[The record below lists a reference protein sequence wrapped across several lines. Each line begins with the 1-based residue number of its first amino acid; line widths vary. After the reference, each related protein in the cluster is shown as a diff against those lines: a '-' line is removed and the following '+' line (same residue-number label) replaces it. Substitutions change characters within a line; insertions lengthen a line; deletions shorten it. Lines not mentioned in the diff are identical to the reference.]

1 MSRLS
6 ISLLGAFQ
14 VTLDSEPVT
23 DFATD
28 KARALLAYLVV
39 EADYP
44 HRRDALAGLLWPDEP
59 QRKARHN
66 LRQALSYL
74 RQAISDDDN
83 QAPLLLVSR
92 QTIQFNTQSDHWLDV
107 KAFKTLAAL
116 SRNHHHR
123 GVESCLPCIRRMERM
138 AELYQGRFLEQ
149 FFLGDSGA
157 FEEWATLEREWLQR
171 KAVKILQHLT
181 NYHERRGDYERAQEY
196 AWLQVK
202 LEPWREEAHRQLMR
216 LLALDGK
223 RSMALAQYE
232 VCCQSLGEELGVE
245 PMEETKS
252 LYEQI
257 SSSKS
262 QRALAE
268 LQICKPTNL
277 PLPTTPF
284 VGRETDLVELAE
296 LLANPDCRMVTLIG
310 PGGIGKTRLALQ
322 AATDHIGT
330 FTHGIIF
337 VPLAPVISSS
347 LLAPTIADALDF
359 PFQEGLTPEG
369 QLLSYL
375 REKEILLVLDGLEHI
390 LEGSALLTRI
400 LQQAPRLTILVTS
413 RERLNV
419 QEEWIYEVKGLTYP
433 QKESAK
439 DGTSY
444 SAITLFQQCA
454 LRMIQRSSFDEA
466 ELVSITRICQL
477 VEGIPLGIE
486 LAAAWLRVHSCKE
499 IALEV
504 ERNLD
509 ILTTHLRNVP
519 KRHRSIR
526 AAFEH
531 SWELLSEA
539 EKELFAQL
547 SVFRGGFQ
555 RESAAAVTGATPS
568 MLSALLDKS
577 LIHSVSSARY
587 DMHKVLK
594 QYAEEKLKADQD
606 AYLETQSRHSHYF
619 TAFLE
624 GQEERLKGAGQKQ
637 ALIELSLE
645 IENARQA
652 WLLAITQG
660 HASEIERSVESL
672 YCFFESQGRFQEG
685 VKLFGQAIERW
696 NSEEQL
702 ESVTSKVRARQ
713 GALHLP
719 LGRYQETRACLEES
733 LEVSERLGMESER
746 VFCLITLADLARKQ
760 SQYERTEQLAQKSL
774 ALSRQIG
781 DHRGEASSLFLLGV
795 ARYRIGHVDRA
806 EALLNESLG
815 AARASG
821 DQRLIMSALNTLG
834 DVTSHRGEY
843 NEAQAL
849 FEECVKLSRELE
861 DPYSTAVHL
870 NNLGT
875 VLHVVGEHAQA
886 QQYYQESLEIC
897 QKIGDWN
904 GQAIALSNLGEVAHA
919 LGTPYEALTYCQKA
933 LSIGREIEDQ
943 WTILA
948 CLNNLGE
955 ITCTLNDYTRARVYF
970 AEGLKLAKQTQTVP
984 VLLKILVNLA
994 ILLAK
999 QGKGKQA
1006 AEILEIARQHPAS
1019 EQSTQERAERLL
1031 HEMELASPGLA
1042 PGCIKAIVAKAL
1054 KEISVSERG
1063 Q

>member
-14 VTLDSEPVT
+14 VTLDNETIT

-39 EADYP
+39 EAEHP

-83 QAPLLLVSR
+83 KAPFLLVSR

-138 AELYQGRFLEQ
+138 SELYQGRFLEQ

-171 KAVKILQHLT
+171 EAVKTLQHLT
-181 NYHERRGDYERAQEY
+181 NYYERRGDYGRAQEY
-196 AWLQVK
+196 AWLQVTM
-202 LEPWREEAHRQLMR
+202 EPWREEAHRQLMR

-232 VCCQSLGEELGVE
+232 VCCQALGEELGVE

-257 SSSKS
+257 SASKS

-268 LQICKPTNL
+268 LQICKPANL
-277 PLPTTPF
+277 PLSPTPF
-284 VGRETDLVELAE
+284 VGREADLAELAE
-296 LLANPDCRMVTLIG
+296 LLANPDCRLVTLTG

-330 FTHGIIF
+330 FAHGLIF

-347 LLAPTIADALDF
+347 LLAPTIADVLDF
-359 PFQEGLTPEG
+359 PFQEGLTPEE

-375 REKEILLVLDGLEHI
+375 REKEILLVLDGMEHI

-400 LQQAPRLTILVTS
+400 LQQAPRMTILVTS
-413 RERLNV
+413 RERLNL
-419 QEEWIYEVKGLTYP
+419 QEEWVYEVSGLTYP
-433 QKESAK
+433 KSDIASDK
-439 DGTSY
+439 TSY
-444 SAITLFQQCA
+444 SAVTLFRQCA
-454 LRMIQRSSFDEA
+454 LRMGRRSSFNEA
-466 ELVSITRICQL
+466 ELASITRICQL

-486 LAAAWLRVHSCKE
+486 LAAAWLRVHSCEE
-499 IALEV
+499 IAREV

-509 ILTTHLRNVP
+509 VLTTHLRNVP

-526 AAFEH
+526 ATFRH
-531 SWELLSEA
+531 SWELLSET
-539 EKELFAQL
+539 ERKFFAQL
-547 SVFRGGFQ
+547 SVFQGGFQ
-555 RESAAAVTGATPS
+555 QKAATVVTGATPS

-577 LIHSVSSARY
+577 LIQSVSPGRY

-594 QYAEEKLKADQD
+594 QYAEEKLQADQY
-606 AYLETQSRHSHYF
+606 AYVETRRRHTHYF
-619 TAFLE
+619 AAFLE
-624 GQEERLKGAGQKQ
+624 GQEERLKGAEQKQ
-637 ALIELSLE
+637 ALVEISSE

-652 WLLAITQG
+652 WQVAVSYG
-660 HASEIERSVESL
+660 HAREIERSVESL
-672 YCFFESQGRFQEG
+672 YSFFDSQGRFQEG
-685 VKLFGQAIERW
+685 VKLLGQAIERW
-696 NSEEQL
+696 ESEEQKASL
-702 ESVTSKVRARQ
+702 TGKVRARQ
-713 GALHLP
+713 GALYLP
-719 LGRYQETRACLEES
+719 LGRYQEARACLEES
-733 LEVSERLGMESER
+733 LKISERLRLENER
-746 VFCLITLADLARKQ
+746 IFCLITLADLASKQ
-760 SQYERTEQLAQKSL
+760 GKYEETEQLAQESL
-774 ALSRQIG
+774 TLSTQIG
-781 DHRGEASSLFLLGV
+781 DRRGEASSLFLLGV
-795 ARYRIGHVDRA
+795 VKYRTGHVDQA
-806 EALLNESLG
+806 EALLSESLT

-821 DQRLIMSALNTLG
+821 DRQLIVSALNTLS
-834 DVTSHRGEY
+834 DVTCHRGGY
-843 NEAQAL
+843 KKAQAL
-849 FEECVKLSRELE
+849 FEECVALSREIE

-875 VLHVVGEHAQA
+875 VLHVIGERAPA
-886 QQYYQESLEIC
+886 RRYYRESLEIC

-948 CLNNLGE
+948 CLNNLGK
-955 ITCTLNDYTRARVYF
+955 IACTLDDYARARAHF
-970 AEGLKLAKQTQTVP
+970 AEGLKLAQQTQTMP

-994 ILLAK
+994 VMLAK

-1006 AEILEIARQHPAS
+1006 AEILEMARQHPAGEKS
-1019 EQSTQERAERLL
+1019 IRERAERLL
-1031 HEMELASPGLA
+1031 EEMGLASPGLA
-1042 PGCIKAIVAKAL
+1042 PNSLEVIVAEAL
-1054 KEISVSERG
+1054 REISTSERG